1 MNQNVLTIQI
11 NKPVDE
17 VFTFTITP
25 PNSTLWIPGI
35 TIEETNDKKIAPGT
49 IYTLGDDNSTSS
61 IIVSQIKQ
69 NEFVEWVTEDGKFHC
84 RYTFNIVDP
93 STTKLTYYEWVEEGN
108 LKSPF
113 TQDVLEKLKSALEN
127 S

>member
-69 NEFVEWVTEDGKFHC
+69 NEFVE
-84 RYTFNIVDP
+84 
-93 STTKLTYYEWVEEGN
+93 
-108 LKSPF
+108 
-113 TQDVLEKLKSALEN
+113 
-127 S
+127 